1 MMGILVEVML
11 LTGRWKTN
19 QGLNQDNN
27 LWWKNLRDNNL
38 WWNNL
43 RDNNLWWNNL
53 QEDQDQRINNL
64 NNNHAHDHNL
74 DRD

>member
-43 RDNNLWWNNL
+43 R
-53 QEDQDQRINNL
+53 EDQDQRVNNP
-64 NNNHAHDHNL
+64 NNNHAHNHNL
-74 DRD
+74 DVD